1 MYLGREPGPMTDED
15 LLAPFDLAVI
25 RTTAQ
30 HNDVEES
37 ALRDA
42 LASHQRTMRANPGVE
57 DLVYEWRKQY
67 DDPVLVRTPDVF
79 ILALPPTV
87 WEEYA
92 DYLEFEDETLG
103 AVTAVHQ
110 EQTIR
115 TDAVELADL
124 SGRETT
130 LVAARE

>member
-1 MYLGREPGPMTDED
+1 MTDEA
-15 LLAPFDLAVI
+15 LLSPFDEKLIAQVANANDIEVERLETAV
-25 RTTAQ
+25 A
-30 HNDVEES
+30 D
-37 ALRDA
+37 
-42 LASHQRTMRANPGVE
+42 HQRTMRENPGVE

-67 DDPVLVRTPDVF
+67 DDPVLLRRPDVF
-79 ILALPPTV
+79 IVAVPPAV

-92 DYLEFEDETLG
+92 EYLEFEDDLLA

-124 SGRETT
+124 SGRDTT
-130 LVAARE
+130 LVATRE

>member
-1 MYLGREPGPMTDED
+1 MTDET
-15 LLAPFDLAVI
+15 LLSPFDEKLIAQVARANDIEVERLETAV
-25 RTTAQ
+25 A
-30 HNDVEES
+30 D
-37 ALRDA
+37 
-42 LASHQRTMRANPGVE
+42 HQRTMRETPGVE

-67 DDPVLVRTPDVF
+67 DDPVLLREPDVF
-79 ILALPPTV
+79 IVAVPPTV
-87 WEEYA
+87 WEEFA
-92 DYLEFEDETLG
+92 DYLEFEDELLA

-115 TDAVELADL
+115 TDSVELADL

>member
-1 MYLGREPGPMTDED
+1 MTETD

-30 HNDVEES
+30 HNKIEEARLRE
-37 ALRDA
+37 ALTT
-42 LASHQRTMRANPGVE
+42 HQRTMRETPGVE

-67 DDPVLVRTPDVF
+67 DDPVLVRTPTMFV
-79 ILALPPTV
+79 LAVPPTV

-92 DYLEFEDETLG
+92 EYLDFGDETLA

-110 EQTIR
+110 EQTLR
-115 TDAVELADL
+115 TESVDL
-124 SGRETT
+124 SGMPEDHVAIIVSRE
-130 LVAARE
+130 